1 MASEYLFTSESVS
14 EGHPDKV
21 ADQISDAVLDA
32 CVEQDPLSRVAAET
46 LCTTGLVVMAGEI
59 TTNATVDYID
69 LARNVLK
76 RIGYDNTEYGID
88 HKGCA
93 VLVGYDKQSQDIKQ
107 GVDKAA
113 DDELNLGAGD
123 QGLMFGFACTE
134 TPTLMP
140 APIYYAHQLMQRQAL
155 VRKNGTLPFLR
166 PDAKSQVT
174 LRYRDGV
181 PVAADT
187 IVISS
192 QHSPDMSLGT
202 QMKPEFIE
210 AIVEE
215 IIRPVRPAEWLKDTK
230 FLINPTGR
238 FVVGGPPGGG
248 GLACRKTEVIP
259 DLLLGD
265 FDSLS
270 AQPDFP
276 NILRVPVEKDDTDT
290 MLAVKTGLERGETEF
305 HIYGGMGGRRTDHTV
320 ANFQALLYLAR
331 RGARG
336 WLYGQGERY
345 TAISGDSI
353 TFPARD
359 RGILSV
365 FCLGADAQDVSIL
378 GGQYP
383 LHHAVL
389 TADFPLGVSNHFA
402 GQPITVSVRDGS
414 LLIGVVDE

>member
-1 MASEYLFTSESVS
+1 MACYIFGAGSFYGLTARPQAGDFT
-14 EGHPDKV
+14 
-21 ADQISDAVLDA
+21 I
-32 CVEQDPLSRVAAET
+32 
-46 LCTTGLVVMAGEI
+46 
-59 TTNATVDYID
+59 
-69 LARNVLK
+69 
-76 RIGYDNTEYGID
+76 
-88 HKGCA
+88 
-93 VLVGYDKQSQDIKQ
+93 
-107 GVDKAA
+107 AA
-113 DDELNLGAGD
+113 D
-123 QGLMFGFACTE
+123 
-134 TPTLMP
+134 
-140 APIYYAHQLMQRQAL
+140 
-155 VRKNGTLPFLR
+155 
-166 PDAKSQVT
+166 
-174 LRYRDGV
+174 
-181 PVAADT
+181 
-187 IVISS
+187 
-192 QHSPDMSLGT
+192 
-202 QMKPEFIE
+202 
-210 AIVEE
+210 
-215 IIRPVRPAEWLKDTK
+215 
-230 FLINPTGR
+230 
-238 FVVGGPPGGG
+238 GGW
-248 GLACRKTEVIP
+248 LACRKTEVIP

>member
-1 MASEYLFTSESVS
+1 MASACFIIGAGPFYGL
-14 EGHPDKV
+14 PV
-21 ADQISDAVLDA
+21 APGPEDVVL
-32 CVEQDPLSRVAAET
+32 
-46 LCTTGLVVMAGEI
+46 
-59 TTNATVDYID
+59 
-69 LARNVLK
+69 
-76 RIGYDNTEYGID
+76 
-88 HKGCA
+88 
-93 VLVGYDKQSQDIKQ
+93 
-107 GVDKAA
+107 AA
-113 DDELNLGAGD
+113 DGGYRHCQTAGI
-123 QGLMFGFACTE
+123 T
-134 TPTLMP
+134 
-140 APIYYAHQLMQRQAL
+140 
-155 VRKNGTLPFLR
+155 
-166 PDAKSQVT
+166 
-174 LRYRDGV
+174 
-181 PVAADT
+181 
-187 IVISS
+187 
-192 QHSPDMSLGT
+192 
-202 QMKPEFIE
+202 
-210 AIVEE
+210 
-215 IIRPVRPAEWLKDTK
+215 
-230 FLINPTGR
+230 
-238 FVVGGPPGGG
+238 
-248 GLACRKTEVIP
+248 P

-270 AQPDFP
+270 VQPDFP

-414 LLIGVVDE
+414 LLIGIVDE